1 MANPLNRSPFVYF
14 VLSALLAPSQ
24 SFAAEG
30 IELVGYGARQKALDS
45 GAKRNGLSEADF
57 HVFAKLGEKG
67 LERGLET
74 EAFSRSKVCGED
86 NLLNVV
92 V

>member
-1 MANPLNRSPFVYF
+1 VAQWKCITDCWSFIPSTEPRLGDLKWKPQLASQ
-14 VLSALLAPSQ
+14 LGLLHP
-24 SFAAEG
+24 
-30 IELVGYGARQKALDS
+30 LDS